1 MVHDRST
8 GELMIVAKF
17 AFAILTIGALI
28 GPNAVDGQLV
38 GGVFGAR
45 AQDSFGGTKG
55 FGAEAG
61 VSLPMLPL
69 EVFGAGTMFFPAC
82 DGCEL
87 KGWSLGVKFSVLPL
101 PLLRPYLTFGRTW
114 RDLEDSS
121 NALIQDDVGFF
132 SGAGLEIR
140 LPGFGIFAEGRY
152 EFMTENPDPNVDLRQ
167 WVLRAGLMMRWGG
180 LPL

>member
-8 GELMIVAKF
+8 RELMIVAKF

-61 VSLPMLPL
+61 V
-69 EVFGAGTMFFPAC
+69 
-82 DGCEL
+82 
-87 KGWSLGVKFSVLPL
+87 
-101 PLLRPYLTFGRTW
+101 RGRT
-114 RDLEDSS
+114 
-121 NALIQDDVGFF
+121 
-132 SGAGLEIR
+132 
-140 LPGFGIFAEGRY
+140 
-152 EFMTENPDPNVDLRQ
+152 
-167 WVLRAGLMMRWGG
+167 
-180 LPL
+180 